1 MAYEMNFDRLDVAV
15 AMSQVEPT
23 HGHLMKAL
31 RLIPSLEQIRLLTH
45 RGDAW
50 LSRRKVLS
58 EDGQLIHD
66 DHEAWLK
73 GECAKDAG
81 NFAQTARRLR
91 ALDHRLTECAVD
103 TLYLVQD
110 RGSARHD
117 DFIQL
122 KIVVEDETIERR
134 LFASQGVAW
143 RDSAQNFHDLVEE
156 AEDGERFDVV
166 PRTRYGQPSY
176 RLRSCIDVGA
186 FLSEAA
192 ALKFAQR
199 EASRS
204 RSVVVTD

>member
-15 AMSQVEPT
+15 AMAQVEPK

-31 RLIPSLEQIRLLTH
+31 HLIPSLEQIRLLTH

-58 EDGQLIHD
+58 EDGRLIHD

-103 TLYLVQD
+103 TLYLVQG
-110 RGSARHD
+110 RSSARHD

-134 LFASQGVAW
+134 LFASQGVGW
-143 RDSAQNFHDLVEE
+143 C
-156 AEDGERFDVV
+156 
-166 PRTRYGQPSY
+166 PR
-176 RLRSCIDVGA
+176 
-186 FLSEAA
+186 
-192 ALKFAQR
+192 K
-199 EASRS
+199 
-204 RSVVVTD
+204 